1 MKQMFTFG
9 LQVFTT
15 LVLFMGVFVTYLERS
30 DAMKQ
35 ADAEKQEIINAE
47 IGGKHDLAGILNTSF
62 TTALTGV
69 VSCGK

>member
-15 LVLFMGVFVTYLERS
+15 LVLFMGIFVTYLERS
-30 DAMKQ
+30 YVLKHA
-35 ADAEKQEIINAE
+35 AEKQEIINTE
-47 IGGKHDLAGILNTSF
+47 IGSKPNLAGILTSSV